1 MLVEREGTN
10 MNLPGYVD
18 DKAALQKRLRRIEG
32 QVRGLARMVEED
44 QYCINI
50 LDQISATTRALQAV
64 AMKLLGEHLSHC
76 VTEALAKGGPEAEA
90 KIEEAKNAI
99 ERLVRS

>member
-1 MLVEREGTN
+1 LTH
-10 MNLPGYVD
+10 PGYIAE
-18 DKAALQKRLRRIEG
+18 KTAIQKRLRRIEG
-32 QVRGLARMVEED
+32 QIRGLQRLVDED

-64 AMKLLGEHLSHC
+64 AMKLLGDHLSHC
-76 VTEALAKGGPEAEA
+76 VTEALAKGGPEANA
-90 KIEEAKNAI
+90 KIKEAQEAI